1 MKYELGVA
9 SRNNKFAEYFFVTPT
24 TGMIHLKKFLTE
36 DEGRDTQYRVRTY
49 SICYMHLFSMKH
61 LIYF

>member
-36 DEGRDTQYRVRTY
+36 DEGRDTQYRVRLIATH
-49 SICYMHLFSMKH
+49 STCICY
-61 LIYF
+61 